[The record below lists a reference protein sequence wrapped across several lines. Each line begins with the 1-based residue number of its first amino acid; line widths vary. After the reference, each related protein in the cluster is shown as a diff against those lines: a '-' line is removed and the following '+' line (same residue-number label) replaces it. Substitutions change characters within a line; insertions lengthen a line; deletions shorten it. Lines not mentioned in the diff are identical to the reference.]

1 MSDSNLNN
9 MCHPTA
15 LFELSISGDTSKENA
30 TNVDKLCLE
39 FSHDEL
45 YVFFNQLEKIQS
57 QIDQLSAK

>member
-1 MSDSNLNN
+1 